1 MNINNIEPSIWGP
14 SGWTFMHYITLSYPD
29 EPTYQDKT
37 NMKNFFNNVKNVL
50 PCEKCRINFDKH
62 LEKYPLS
69 DDILNS
75 RFDLI
80 NWLINIHNEVNIMNN
95 KPVFTYEKAIHKLI
109 HEKPNDC
116 IIVNSRTAVII
127 ISIFLIIALIFVIKC
142 LSRD

>member
-1 MNINNIEPSIWGP
+1 MYNINPIVWGEHL
-14 SGWTFMHYITLSYPD
+14 WKFMHYLTLAYPD
-29 EPTYQDKT
+29 NPSIDEQNKF
-37 NMKNFFNNVKNVL
+37 KKFFNMIGDYL

-127 ISIFLIIALIFVIKC
+127 ISIFLIIALIFFMKC